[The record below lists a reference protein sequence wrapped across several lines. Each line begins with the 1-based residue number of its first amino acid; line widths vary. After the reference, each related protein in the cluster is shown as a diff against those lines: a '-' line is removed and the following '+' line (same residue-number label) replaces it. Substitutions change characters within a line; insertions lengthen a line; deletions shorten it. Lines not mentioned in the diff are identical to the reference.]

1 MVTQDPAW
9 GPLKR
14 AGHMGP
20 APRMRRIGS
29 HRGVLVNHQQRKRV
43 RGRRGSR
50 GCGTRSRCCDQSPRV
65 GCRPG
70 PRQDAS
76 AAPRRGCPP
85 VSAVSRESAA
95 RRRGRALPVAALAAG
110 LPLCSAGAGSGP
122 RLRARA
128 PSARAQCEGADGCP
142 GRGRLC
148 PLSATCC
155 SQGLEQAH
163 QSPRGGS
170 YGFLPNHPEGR
181 FLHDVL
187 KCHI

>member
-1 MVTQDPAW
+1 MVTQGPAR

-29 HRGVLVNHQQRKRV
+29 HPGVLVNHQQRKRV

-50 GCGTRSRCCDQSPRV
+50 GCGTRSRCCAQSPRV
-65 GCRPG
+65 SCRPG

-85 VSAVSRESAA
+85 VSAASRESAA
-95 RRRGRALPVAALAAG
+95 RRQGWALPVAALAAG
-110 LPLCSAGAGSGP
+110 LTLCSAGAGSGP

-128 PSARAQCEGADGCP
+128 PSARAQCECADGCP
-142 GRGRLC
+142 SRGRLC

-155 SQGLEQAH
+155 SQGLELPH
-163 QSPRGGS
+163 QSPRGAPVVS
-170 YGFLPNHPEGR
+170 CRTTLKAGFYMML
-181 FLHDVL
+181 
-187 KCHI
+187 